1 MDMIGFNNT
10 NDNTS
15 LIITIIIRRRIAK
28 ITLVVAIINNYSPKW
43 RGIVVYIYRAA
54 KRLGKYPPLKLTL
67 GEYLF

>member
-1 MDMIGFNNT
+1 MDMIGFKNT

-43 RGIVVYIYRAA
+43 R
-54 KRLGKYPPLKLTL
+54 
-67 GEYLF
+67 

>member
-28 ITLVVAIINNYSPKW
+28 ITLVVAIINNHSPKW
-43 RGIVVYIYRAA
+43 R
-54 KRLGKYPPLKLTL
+54 
-67 GEYLF
+67 